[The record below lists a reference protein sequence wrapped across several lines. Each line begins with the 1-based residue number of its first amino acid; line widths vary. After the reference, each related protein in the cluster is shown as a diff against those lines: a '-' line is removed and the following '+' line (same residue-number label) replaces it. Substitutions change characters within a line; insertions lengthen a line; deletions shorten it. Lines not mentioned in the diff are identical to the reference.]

1 MKLFIAEKPSVAK
14 AIAAELGVSGRGDGF
29 INCRNDVVVTW
40 CFGHLLEQA
49 EPDAY
54 LPDDIP
60 KTKKGRKIW
69 RMQDLPIF
77 PQHWL
82 MEAKSERG
90 AKKQLSV
97 IGKLLKSA
105 ATVVNAGDPDREGQL
120 LVDEVL
126 EHFRARQPVERFWVS
141 AVDPASIRKGLAK
154 LGDNRSYA
162 GMRDAARGRSR
173 ADWLLGMNLSRAY
186 TLAGGDGLLAVGRVQ
201 TPTLFMVARR
211 DYVVRNFTPV
221 PYLSITA
228 DLAKETV
235 PFTARWKPG
244 PDQKGLDEEGR
255 LLIDLDVGRAL
266 VERLSKEKTA
276 TVLSA
281 ETKRR
286 KANPP
291 KAYSLAD
298 IQIEA
303 SKRFGMTAE
312 NTLKVCQSLYEV
324 RKITS
329 YPRTDCG
336 YLPES
341 QHADAPAVLAA
352 VARNFPAAAP
362 ACAKADPKLK
372 SPTFNDK
379 KVTAHHGIVPVAN
392 TIDPATLTREEA
404 DIYRLIVRRY
414 IAQFFPVHE
423 FDATEVVLG
432 IGDETFTAKGRV
444 VRVEGWRILFEKDRR
459 AAEEKRRKNP
469 KAAGGRDP
477 DAEDED
483 DAQPL
488 PALRQG
494 DVCDVRAV
502 KGREDKTKPP
512 QFFTEGT
519 LIAAMENIWRSFDD
533 PKGQAMLK
541 ETGGIGTPA
550 TRAAIIAELKR
561 KEYLETEGKYL
572 HCTESGRRLLKRV
585 SPRIRSAAMTAHFEE
600 RLRLVESGAEQ
611 LDNFVSEYEA
621 FIAAELQKVRA
632 GRTAPSGSAR
642 TGAARPAP
650 APSREPSPEAPA
662 PNMPDEPPPLDTVC
676 WSSEGPARSSNEEGS
691 AFLRRKGE
699 KRNLSRPDG
708 SSQDD
713 VLRQSFLTNSDLSC
727 IAPKPSILQS
737 MLWSPSTRRMFF
749 TLVPI
754 LSGVE
759 APFTLRVFTMVTESP
774 SASSVP
780 LASFTTS
787 FSSSWAASSPGV
799 HSWAHSGQT
808 RWPASSYTYSELH
821 FGQGGRE
828 VMAVSLNCCFCWVSE
843 LRAPARGAQARK
855 ERILT

>member
-14 AIAAELGVSGRGDGF
+14 AIAAELGVASRGDGF
-29 INCRNDVVVTW
+29 INCKNDIVVTW

-60 KTKKGRKIW
+60 KTKKGRKVW
-69 RMQDLPIF
+69 RMEDLPIF
-77 PQHWL
+77 PSRWR
-82 MEAKSERG
+82 MEAKTERG
-90 AKKQLSV
+90 AKKQLAV
-97 IGKLLKSA
+97 IGKLLKTA
-105 ATVVNAGDPDREGQL
+105 ASVVNAGDPDREGQL

-126 EHFRARQPVERFWVS
+126 EHFKARQSVERFWVS
-141 AVDPASIRKGLAK
+141 AVDPASIRKGLAH
-154 LGDNRSYA
+154 LGDNRTYA

-186 TLAGGDGLLAVGRVQ
+186 TLANRDGLLAVGRVQ

-221 PYLSITA
+221 PYLSISA
-228 DLAKETV
+228 DLLKDAQ
-235 PFTARWKPG
+235 PFTARWKPR

-276 TVLSA
+276 AVLA
-281 ETKRR
+281 ADTKRR
-286 KANPP
+286 KAHPP
-291 KAYSLAD
+291 KPYSLAD

-352 VARNFPAAAP
+352 VSHNFPAAAP

-372 SPTFNDK
+372 SPAFNDK

-392 TIDPATLTREEA
+392 TIDPSALTREEA

-423 FDATEVVLG
+423 FDATEVTLD
-432 IGDETFTAKGRV
+432 IGGETFAAKGKV
-444 VRVEGWRILFEKDRR
+444 VRVEGWKILFEKDRR
-459 AAEEKRRKNP
+459 AIEEKKKKRP
-469 KAAGGRDP
+469 KAQAPDGEGGA
-477 DAEDED
+477 DADDGD
-483 DAQPL
+483 DAQTLPPL
-488 PALRQG
+488 KKG
-494 DVCDVRAV
+494 DVCDVAAV

-541 ETGGIGTPA
+541 EAGGIGTPA

-561 KEYLETEGKYL
+561 KEYLETEGKFL
-572 HCTESGRRLLKRV
+572 HCTESGRLLLKKV

-600 RLRLVESGAEQ
+600 RLRLVESGAEK
-611 LDNFVSEYEA
+611 LENFVSEYET
-621 FIAAELQKVRA
+621 FIADELSKILPRVFRA
-632 GRTAPSGSAR
+632 Q
-642 TGAARPAP
+642 
-650 APSREPSPEAPA
+650 PSPSSKPPQRRRPNPDAAPPQAHEASSPQWRDG
-662 PNMPDEPPPLDTVC
+662 PEEPPPLDTVC
-676 WSSEGPARSSNEEGS
+676 
-691 AFLRRKGE
+691 
-699 KRNLSRPDG
+699 
-708 SSQDD
+708 
-713 VLRQSFLTNSDLSC
+713 
-727 IAPKPSILQS
+727 
-737 MLWSPSTRRMFF
+737 
-749 TLVPI
+749 
-754 LSGVE
+754 
-759 APFTLRVFTMVTESP
+759 
-774 SASSVP
+774 
-780 LASFTTS
+780 
-787 FSSSWAASSPGV
+787 
-799 HSWAHSGQT
+799 
-808 RWPASSYTYSELH
+808 
-821 FGQGGRE
+821 
-828 VMAVSLNCCFCWVSE
+828 
-843 LRAPARGAQARK
+843 
-855 ERILT
+855 

>member
-1 MKLFIAEKPSVAK
+1 M
-14 AIAAELGVSGRGDGF
+14 
-29 INCRNDVVVTW
+29 
-40 CFGHLLEQA
+40 
-49 EPDAY
+49 
-54 LPDDIP
+54 
-60 KTKKGRKIW
+60 
-69 RMQDLPIF
+69 
-77 PQHWL
+77 
-82 MEAKSERG
+82 
-90 AKKQLSV
+90 
-97 IGKLLKSA
+97 
-105 ATVVNAGDPDREGQL
+105 
-120 LVDEVL
+120 
-126 EHFRARQPVERFWVS
+126 
-141 AVDPASIRKGLAK
+141 
-154 LGDNRSYA
+154 
-162 GMRDAARGRSR
+162 
-173 ADWLLGMNLSRAY
+173 
-186 TLAGGDGLLAVGRVQ
+186 
-201 TPTLFMVARR
+201 
-211 DYVVRNFTPV
+211 
-221 PYLSITA
+221 
-228 DLAKETV
+228 
-235 PFTARWKPG
+235 
-244 PDQKGLDEEGR
+244 
-255 LLIDLDVGRAL
+255 
-266 VERLSKEKTA
+266 
-276 TVLSA
+276 LSA

-483 DAQPL
+483 DAQTL
-488 PALRQG
+488 PALRKG

-541 ETGGIGTPA
+541 EAGGIGTPA

-676 WSSEGPARSSNEEGS
+676 
-691 AFLRRKGE
+691 
-699 KRNLSRPDG
+699 
-708 SSQDD
+708 
-713 VLRQSFLTNSDLSC
+713 
-727 IAPKPSILQS
+727 
-737 MLWSPSTRRMFF
+737 
-749 TLVPI
+749 
-754 LSGVE
+754 
-759 APFTLRVFTMVTESP
+759 
-774 SASSVP
+774 
-780 LASFTTS
+780 
-787 FSSSWAASSPGV
+787 
-799 HSWAHSGQT
+799 
-808 RWPASSYTYSELH
+808 
-821 FGQGGRE
+821 
-828 VMAVSLNCCFCWVSE
+828 
-843 LRAPARGAQARK
+843 
-855 ERILT
+855 

>member
-82 MEAKSERG
+82 MEAKTERG

-154 LGDNRSYA
+154 LGDNCSYA

-459 AAEEKRRKNP
+459 AAEEKRRNEP
-469 KAAGGRDP
+469 
-477 DAEDED
+477 
-483 DAQPL
+483 
-488 PALRQG
+488 
-494 DVCDVRAV
+494 
-502 KGREDKTKPP
+502 
-512 QFFTEGT
+512 EGH
-519 LIAAMENIWRSFDD
+519 RR
-533 PKGQAMLK
+533 PG
-541 ETGGIGTPA
+541 
-550 TRAAIIAELKR
+550 
-561 KEYLETEGKYL
+561 
-572 HCTESGRRLLKRV
+572 SGRRGRGRRPDAPRTQEGRRLRRARRQGARGQDEAAAVLHRGHAHRRHGEHLAQLRRPEGAGHAQGGGRHRHAGHPRGHHRRTQAQGIPRDRRQVPALYRIWPQAPQAGFAPHPLGRHDRTLRGAPQARRV
-585 SPRIRSAAMTAHFEE
+585 GRRAARQLRERIRGLHRGRTAEGPRWTHGPE
-600 RLRLVESGAEQ
+600 RLRTHRSGKARTRT
-611 LDNFVSEYEA
+611 VP
-621 FIAAELQKVRA
+621 RA
-632 GRTAPSGSAR
+632 VARSAR
-642 TGAARPAP
+642 PEHARRA
-650 APSREPSPEAPA
+650 
-662 PNMPDEPPPLDTVC
+662 
-676 WSSEGPARSSNEEGS
+676 
-691 AFLRRKGE
+691 
-699 KRNLSRPDG
+699 
-708 SSQDD
+708 
-713 VLRQSFLTNSDLSC
+713 
-727 IAPKPSILQS
+727 
-737 MLWSPSTRRMFF
+737 
-749 TLVPI
+749 
-754 LSGVE
+754 
-759 APFTLRVFTMVTESP
+759 
-774 SASSVP
+774 
-780 LASFTTS
+780 
-787 FSSSWAASSPGV
+787 
-799 HSWAHSGQT
+799 
-808 RWPASSYTYSELH
+808 
-821 FGQGGRE
+821 
-828 VMAVSLNCCFCWVSE
+828 
-843 LRAPARGAQARK
+843 APARYGLLIVRK
-855 ERILT
+855 TRAPLKRRRLRLPPSKRREAEPFASR

>member
-341 QHADAPAVLAA
+341 QHADAPAVL
-352 VARNFPAAAP
+352 
-362 ACAKADPKLK
+362 
-372 SPTFNDK
+372 
-379 KVTAHHGIVPVAN
+379 
-392 TIDPATLTREEA
+392 
-404 DIYRLIVRRY
+404 
-414 IAQFFPVHE
+414 
-423 FDATEVVLG
+423 G

-483 DAQPL
+483 DAQTL
-488 PALRQG
+488 PALRKG

-541 ETGGIGTPA
+541 EAGGIGTPA

-642 TGAARPAP
+642 TGAASPAP
-650 APSREPSPEAPA
+650 APPREPSPEAPA

-676 WSSEGPARSSNEEGS
+676 
-691 AFLRRKGE
+691 
-699 KRNLSRPDG
+699 
-708 SSQDD
+708 
-713 VLRQSFLTNSDLSC
+713 
-727 IAPKPSILQS
+727 
-737 MLWSPSTRRMFF
+737 
-749 TLVPI
+749 
-754 LSGVE
+754 
-759 APFTLRVFTMVTESP
+759 
-774 SASSVP
+774 
-780 LASFTTS
+780 
-787 FSSSWAASSPGV
+787 
-799 HSWAHSGQT
+799 
-808 RWPASSYTYSELH
+808 
-821 FGQGGRE
+821 
-828 VMAVSLNCCFCWVSE
+828 
-843 LRAPARGAQARK
+843 
-855 ERILT
+855 

>member
-82 MEAKSERG
+82 MEAKTERG

-404 DIYRLIVRRY
+404 DIYRLIVKGATSRSSSRCTSSTQPRSCSASAARPSPPRAASCASKAGASSSRRTAGLPRKSAGRTRRPQAAE
-414 IAQFFPVHE
+414 IRTARTRTTPRRSPHSKRATSATCAPSR
-423 FDATEVVLG
+423 DARTRRSRRSSSPR
-432 IGDETFTAKGRV
+432 ARSSPP
-444 VRVEGWRILFEKDRR
+444 WRTSGAASTTRRDRPCSRRR
-459 AAEEKRRKNP
+459 AASARRPPARPSSPNSGARNTSRP
-469 KAAGGRDP
+469 KASTCTAP
-477 DAEDED
+477 
-483 DAQPL
+483 
-488 PALRQG
+488 
-494 DVCDVRAV
+494 
-502 KGREDKTKPP
+502 
-512 QFFTEGT
+512 
-519 LIAAMENIWRSFDD
+519 N
-533 PKGQAMLK
+533 
-541 ETGGIGTPA
+541 
-550 TRAAIIAELKR
+550 RAA
-561 KEYLETEGKYL
+561 GSS
-572 HCTESGRRLLKRV
+572 SGFR
-585 SPRIRSAAMTAHFEE
+585 PA
-600 RLRLVESGAEQ
+600 
-611 LDNFVSEYEA
+611 
-621 FIAAELQKVRA
+621 
-632 GRTAPSGSAR
+632 SAR
-642 TGAARPAP
+642 
-650 APSREPSPEAPA
+650 
-662 PNMPDEPPPLDTVC
+662 PP
-676 WSSEGPARSSNEEGS
+676 
-691 AFLRRKGE
+691 
-699 KRNLSRPDG
+699 
-708 SSQDD
+708 
-713 VLRQSFLTNSDLSC
+713 
-727 IAPKPSILQS
+727 
-737 MLWSPSTRRMFF
+737 
-749 TLVPI
+749 
-754 LSGVE
+754 
-759 APFTLRVFTMVTESP
+759 
-774 SASSVP
+774 
-780 LASFTTS
+780 
-787 FSSSWAASSPGV
+787 
-799 HSWAHSGQT
+799 
-808 RWPASSYTYSELH
+808 
-821 FGQGGRE
+821 
-828 VMAVSLNCCFCWVSE
+828 
-843 LRAPARGAQARK
+843 
-855 ERILT
+855 

>member
-14 AIAAELGVSGRGDGF
+14 AIAAELGVSSRGDGF
-29 INCRNDVVVTW
+29 ISCRNDVVVTW

-60 KTKKGRKIW
+60 KTKKGRKVW
-69 RMQDLPIF
+69 RMEDLPIF
-77 PQHWL
+77 PKSWV
-82 MEAKSERG
+82 MEAKTERG

-97 IGKLLKSA
+97 IGKLLKNASA
-105 ATVVNAGDPDREGQL
+105 VVNAGDPDREGQL

-126 EHFRARQPVERFWVS
+126 EHFKARQPVERFWVS

-154 LGDNRSYA
+154 LGDNKSYS

-186 TLAGGDGLLAVGRVQ
+186 TLANSDGLLAVGRVQ

-211 DYVVRNFTPV
+211 DYVVRNFVPV
-221 PYLSITA
+221 PYLSISA
-228 DLAKETV
+228 DLEKDAL
-235 PFTARWKPG
+235 PFTARWKPRE
-244 PDQKGLDEEGR
+244 DQKGLDEEGK
-255 LLIDLDVGRAL
+255 LLIDLDIGRAL
-266 VERLSKEKTA
+266 VEKLSKEKTA
-276 TVLSA
+276 TVVSA
-281 ETKRR
+281 GTKRR
-286 KANPP
+286 KAYPP

-341 QHADAPAVLAA
+341 QHGDAPAVLAA
-352 VARNFPAAAP
+352 VAKNFPASAA

-392 TIDPATLTREEA
+392 TVDPSSLTREEA

-423 FDATEVVLG
+423 FDETEVALDLG
-432 IGDETFTAKGRV
+432 GETFTAKGKV
-444 VRVEGWRILFEKDRR
+444 VRVVGWKILFEKDRK
-459 AAEEKRRKNP
+459 AVEEKKK
-469 KAAGGRDP
+469 KARAKDGEDL
-477 DAEDED
+477 DDDED
-483 DAQPL
+483 SGQTLPPL
-488 PALRQG
+488 KKG
-494 DVCDVRAV
+494 DVCNVRAV

-541 ETGGIGTPA
+541 EAGGIGTPA

-561 KEYLETEGKYL
+561 KEYLAVDGKYL
-572 HCTESGRRLLKRV
+572 HCTESGRMLLKKV

-600 RLRLVESGAEQ
+600 RLKLVEAGTEP

-621 FIAAELQKVRA
+621 FIAAELQKVRS
-632 GRTAPSGSAR
+632 GRN
-642 TGAARPAP
+642 PAP
-650 APSREPSPEAPA
+650 RRAPVRREAPPEPTA
-662 PNMPDEPPPLDTVC
+662 GMPDEPPPLDTVC
-676 WSSEGPARSSNEEGS
+676 
-691 AFLRRKGE
+691 
-699 KRNLSRPDG
+699 
-708 SSQDD
+708 
-713 VLRQSFLTNSDLSC
+713 
-727 IAPKPSILQS
+727 
-737 MLWSPSTRRMFF
+737 
-749 TLVPI
+749 
-754 LSGVE
+754 
-759 APFTLRVFTMVTESP
+759 
-774 SASSVP
+774 
-780 LASFTTS
+780 
-787 FSSSWAASSPGV
+787 
-799 HSWAHSGQT
+799 
-808 RWPASSYTYSELH
+808 
-821 FGQGGRE
+821 
-828 VMAVSLNCCFCWVSE
+828 
-843 LRAPARGAQARK
+843 
-855 ERILT
+855 